1 MHICFDQA
9 DNAADIGKRD
19 FGVVLNMFKFC
30 KCGGILVPTGNVMKC
45 RKCGKEQPKAEHSST
60 LLKTAHEEKKIAV
73 LETNESNLPSIEHEC
88 EKCGNAMAYYWF
100 IQTRAS
106 DEPPTRFF
114 RCTKCEHTTREY
126 S

>member
-1 MHICFDQA
+1 M
-9 DNAADIGKRD
+9 
-19 FGVVLNMFKFC
+19 FGFC
-30 KCGGILVPTGNVMKC
+30 KCGGILVSIQGVLKC
-45 RKCGKEQPKAEHSST
+45 RKCGSEQAKAAQSSA
-60 LLKTAHEEKKIAV
+60 LLKTAHEDEKVIV

-88 EKCGNAMAYYWF
+88 EKCGNAIAYYWF

-114 RCTKCEHTTREY
+114 RCTKCGHTWREY

>member
-1 MHICFDQA
+1 
-9 DNAADIGKRD
+9 
-19 FGVVLNMFKFC
+19 MFEFC
-30 KCGGILVPTGNVMKC
+30 KCGGLLVPVHGVIKC
-45 RKCGKEQPKAEHSST
+45 RKCGSEPAKAEQSGA
-60 LLKTAHEEKKIAV
+60 LLKTAHEDEKVIV

-88 EKCGNAMAYYWF
+88 EKCGNTTAYFWF

-114 RCTKCEHTTREY
+114 RCTKCGHTWREY

>member
-1 MHICFDQA
+1 
-9 DNAADIGKRD
+9 
-19 FGVVLNMFKFC
+19 MFEFC
-30 KCGGILVPTGNVMKC
+30 KCGGLLVPVDGVMTC
-45 RKCGKEQPKAEHSST
+45 RKCGSEQAKAKQSSA
-60 LLKTAHEEKKIAV
+60 LLKTAHADEKVIV

-88 EKCGNAMAYYWF
+88 EKCGNAIAYYWF

-114 RCTKCEHTTREY
+114 RCTKCGHTCREY